1 MVASFLLFVFT
12 STDWNYTFSETL
24 KSVVTTPF
32 LYYAYYEN
40 VALCP
45 AKATCSPALNLS
57 SN

>member
-1 MVASFLLFVFT
+1 MVASFLYLFVFT

-40 VALCP
+40 VAYAQPKPLAHLP
-45 AKATCSPALNLS
+45 
-57 SN
+57 